1 MNYFTG
7 FYPSVRVDAAGDGV
21 VSQAGGAILTSMV
34 KASGLAAG
42 LSEAL
47 EPWRKPFATHDPGK
61 ILADLALSL
70 AMGGD
75 SVSDVDRLRNQPE
88 VYGLIASDPTIS
100 RLFKVLATV
109 QPDKALV
116 AINKTRAAAREQVWA
131 QAGKDSPL
139 RGVSAENP
147 LVIDLDASLL
157 NSHSEKEDARPT
169 WKKGFGFHPLCSFV
183 DHGLLGTGEPLATLL
198 RPGNAGSNT
207 VADHIQVVK
216 DSVKQLPVGYRS
228 GRKIMIRTDSAGG
241 THGFLD
247 WITAKHRNFSY
258 SVGFPIHG
266 AVADVL
272 PLVPKSGWSKAYDSD
287 GFERDGA
294 WVADITGMLDLSSWP
309 AGMRVIVRKEVPHV
323 GAQLRITDIDGHRYT
338 AIATNQAKGQLAVLE
353 VRHRLRARCEDRIR
367 NAKDTGLAN
376 LPFHAFAGNELWCH
390 VVMLAAEIMAW
401 TQMIAFTD
409 TKARRWEPKK
419 LRARLFE
426 IGGKIATHARQTTLH
441 LASSAPDVQ
450 LLIKGMKRVAALSPP

>member
-1 MNYFTG
+1 MSYFTG
-7 FYPSVRVDAAGDGV
+7 FYPAVRVDAAGDGV
-21 VSQAGGAILTSMV
+21 VSQAGGVVLTSMV
-34 KASGLAAG
+34 KGSGIAAG

-47 EPWRKPFATHDPGK
+47 APWRKPFAVHNPGK
-61 ILADLALSL
+61 ILTDLALSL
-70 AMGGD
+70 ATGGD
-75 SVSDVDRLRNQPE
+75 SVSDIDRLRNEPE
-88 VYGLIASDPTIS
+88 VYGLVASDPTIS
-100 RLFKVLATV
+100 RLFTTLSTV
-109 QPDKALV
+109 KPAKALA
-116 AINKTRAAAREQVWA
+116 AINGARATARAHVWA

-139 RGVSAENP
+139 HAVSSENP

-157 NSHSEKEDARPT
+157 TSHSEKEDARPT
-169 WKKGFGFHPLCSFV
+169 WKKGFGFHPLCSFL
-183 DHGLLGTGEPLATLL
+183 DHGILGTGEPPVTLL

-216 DSVKQLPVGYRS
+216 DSVTQLPKGYRS

-247 WITAKHRNFSY
+247 WLTAKGRNFSY

-272 PLVPKSGWSKAYDSD
+272 PLVPNDGWTKAYDSD
-287 GFERDGA
+287 GVERDGA

-309 AGMRVIVRKEVPHV
+309 AGMRVIVRKEIPHV

-338 AIATNQAKGQLAVLE
+338 AIATNQAKGQLADLE

-376 LPFHAFAGNELWCH
+376 LPFHAFAGNDLWCH
-390 VVMLAAEIMAW
+390 VVMLASEIMAW
-401 TQMIAFTD
+401 TQMIAFTG

-426 IGGKIATHARQTTLH
+426 IGGKIASHARKTTLH
-441 LASSAPDVQ
+441 LATTAPDVQ
-450 LLIKGMKRVAALSPP
+450 LLIKGTKRIAALNPP

>member
-21 VSQAGGAILTSMV
+21 VSQAGGVLLTSMV
-34 KASGLAAG
+34 KASGITAG
-42 LSEAL
+42 LSAAL

-61 ILADLALSL
+61 ILTDLALSL
-70 AMGGD
+70 ATGGD
-75 SVSDVDRLRNQPE
+75 FASDVDRLRNQSE
-88 VYGLIASDPTIS
+88 VYGLVASDATIS
-100 RLFKVLATV
+100 RFFTTFSRVRPA
-109 QPDKALV
+109 KALA
-116 AINKTRAAAREQVWA
+116 AINKARAAARAHVWE

-139 RGVSAENP
+139 HGVSAENP

-207 VADHIQVVK
+207 AADHIQVVK
-216 DSVKQLPVGYRS
+216 DSVKQLPHGYRS
-228 GRKIMIRTDSAGG
+228 GRKVMIRTDSAGG
-241 THGFLD
+241 THSFLD
-247 WITAKHRNFSY
+247 WLTAKGHNYSY

-272 PLVPKSGWSKAYDSD
+272 PLVPKNGWTRAYDSN
-287 GFERDGA
+287 GTERDGA
-294 WVADITGMLDLSSWP
+294 WVADITGMLDLKSWP
-309 AGMRVIVRKEVPHV
+309 AGMRVIVRKEIPHV
-323 GAQLRITDIDGHRYT
+323 GAQLRITDIDGNRYT
-338 AIATNQAKGQLAVLE
+338 AIATNQEKGQLAALE

-376 LPFHAFAGNELWCH
+376 LPLKAFAGNELWCH

-401 TQMIAFTD
+401 TQMIAFTGK
-409 TKARRWEPKK
+409 KARRWEPKK

-426 IGGKIATHARQTTLH
+426 IGGKITTHARQTTLH
-441 LASSAPDVQ
+441 LASTAPEVQ
-450 LLIKGMKRVAALSPP
+450 LLLTGLKRITALSPP

>member
-1 MNYFTG
+1 VSYFTG
-7 FYPSVRVDAAGDGV
+7 FYPAVRVDAAGDGV
-21 VSQAGGAILTSMV
+21 VSQAGGVVLTSVV
-34 KASGLAAG
+34 KGSGIAAG

-47 EPWRKPFATHDPGK
+47 APWRKPFAVHNPGK
-61 ILADLALSL
+61 ILTDLALSL
-70 AMGGD
+70 ATGGD
-75 SVSDVDRLRNQPE
+75 SVSDIDRLRNQPE
-88 VYGLIASDPTIS
+88 VYGLVASGPTIS
-100 RLFKVLATV
+100 RLFTTLSTV
-109 QPDKALV
+109 KPDKALA
-116 AINKTRAAAREQVWA
+116 AINGARATARAHVWA

-139 RGVSAENP
+139 HAVSPENP

-157 NSHSEKEDARPT
+157 TSHSEKEDARPT

-183 DHGLLGTGEPLATLL
+183 DHGVLGTGEPLATLL

-207 VADHIQVVK
+207 VADHIKVVK
-216 DSVKQLPVGYRS
+216 DSVTQLPKGYRS

-247 WITAKHRNFSY
+247 WLTARGRSFSY

-272 PLVPKSGWSKAYDSD
+272 PLVPNDGWTKAYDSD
-287 GFERDGA
+287 GVERDGA

-309 AGMRVIVRKEVPHV
+309 AGMRVIVRKEIPHV

-338 AIATNQAKGQLAVLE
+338 AIATNQAKGQLADLE

-376 LPFHAFAGNELWCH
+376 LPFHAFAGNDLWCH
-390 VVMLAAEIMAW
+390 VVMLASEIMAW
-401 TQMIAFTD
+401 TQMIAFTG

-426 IGGKIATHARQTTLH
+426 IGGKIASHARKTTLH
-441 LASSAPDVQ
+441 LAATAPDVQ
-450 LLIKGMKRVAALSPP
+450 LLIKGTRRIAALSPP

>member
-1 MNYFTG
+1 VNYFTG
-7 FYPSVRVDAAGDGV
+7 FYPSVRVDATGDGV
-21 VSQAGGAILTSMV
+21 VSQGGGSILTSMV
-34 KASGLAAG
+34 KASGLTAG

-47 EPWRKPFATHDPGK
+47 EPWRKPFAIHNPGK
-61 ILADLALSL
+61 ILTDLALSL
-70 AMGGD
+70 ATGGD
-75 SVSDVDRLRNQPE
+75 CVSDVDRLRNQPE
-88 VYGLIASDPTIS
+88 VYGLVASDPTIS
-100 RLFKVLATV
+100 RLFKTLSTV
-109 QPDKALV
+109 KPAKALA
-116 AINKTRAAAREQVWA
+116 AINGARAAARAHVWA

-139 RGVSAENP
+139 HGVTAENP

-216 DSVKQLPVGYRS
+216 DSVKQLPKGYRS
-228 GRKIMIRTDSAGG
+228 GRKVMIRTDSAGG

-247 WITAKHRNFSY
+247 WLTAKGRNFSY

-272 PLVPKSGWSKAYDSD
+272 PLVPKGGWSKAYDSD

-294 WVADITGMLDLSSWP
+294 WVADITGMLDLKSWP
-309 AGMRVIVRKEVPHV
+309 AGMRVIVRKEIPHV
-323 GAQLRITDIDGHRYT
+323 GAQLRITDIDGNRYT
-338 AIATNQAKGQLAVLE
+338 AIATNQEKGQLATLE

-376 LPFHAFAGNELWCH
+376 LPLQAFAGNKLWCH
-390 VVMLAAEIMAW
+390 MVMLAAEIMAW

-426 IGGKIATHARQTTLH
+426 IGGKIASHARQTTLH
-441 LASSAPDVQ
+441 LASTAPDVK
-450 LLIKGMKRVAALSPP
+450 LLLNGMKRIAALSPP

>member
-7 FYPSVRVDAAGDGV
+7 FYPSVRVDSAGDGV
-21 VSQAGGAILTSMV
+21 VSQGGGAILTSMA
-34 KASGLAAG
+34 KGSGLAAG

-47 EPWRKPFATHDPGK
+47 EPWRKPFATHEPGK
-61 ILADLALSL
+61 ILTDLALSL
-70 AMGGD
+70 ATGGD
-75 SVSDVDRLRNQPE
+75 CVSDVDRLRNQPE
-88 VYGLIASDPTIS
+88 VYGLVASDPTIS
-100 RLFKVLATV
+100 RLFTTLSQVKSA
-109 QPDKALV
+109 KALA
-116 AINKTRAAAREQVWA
+116 AINSARAAARAHVWT

-139 RGVSAENP
+139 HGVSDENP
-147 LVIDLDASLL
+147 LVVDLDASLL

-169 WKKGFGFHPLCSFV
+169 WKKGFGFHPLMSFIV
-183 DHGLLGTGEPLATLL
+183 HGLDGTGEPLAVLL
-198 RPGNAGSNT
+198 RPGNSGSNT
-207 VADHIQVVK
+207 VSEHIQVVK
-216 DSVKQLPVGYRS
+216 DSVKQLPKGYRS

-247 WITAKHRNFSY
+247 WLSARHRNFSY

-272 PLVPKSGWSKAYDSD
+272 PLVPKEGWSKAYDSD

-294 WVADITGMLDLSSWP
+294 WVADITGMLNLSSWP
-309 AGMRVIVRKEVPHV
+309 AGMRVIVGKEVPHV

-338 AIATNQAKGQLAVLE
+338 AIATNQKKGQLSVLE

-376 LPFHAFAGNELWCH
+376 LPFHVFAGNELWCH

-401 TQMIAFTD
+401 TQMVALTG
-409 TKARRWEPKK
+409 TKARVWEPKK

-426 IGGKIATHARQTTLH
+426 IGGRIAIHARRTTLH
-441 LASSAPDVQ
+441 LAATAPEVQ
-450 LLIKGMKRVAALSPP
+450 LLLKGMKRVAALSPP